1 MSARDAQ
8 KTVVGQTARGM
19 ICPLQAEPSR
29 PLHLATTYEVFAW
42 KMPQKQCI
50 DQFQDGEQTASIVMI
65 QSMIRAFYNLDG
77 KKVDKVSKLG

>member
-42 KMPQKQCI
+42 KNAAKAMHC
-50 DQFQDGEQTASIVMI
+50 SI
-65 QSMIRAFYNLDG
+65 SGRRTNCLDNHDS
-77 KKVDKVSKLG
+77 VYDSSVL

>member
-29 PLHLATTYEVFAW
+29 PLHLATTYEVFA
-42 KMPQKQCI
+42 
-50 DQFQDGEQTASIVMI
+50 
-65 QSMIRAFYNLDG
+65 
-77 KKVDKVSKLG
+77 